1 MSSSSNSSRA
11 ASPVFV
17 EESSIDIYKV
27 GQNFSVPPDQTADW
41 VINVTLA
48 LRSAK
53 TFRSP
58 SLTLEISELNLKSDS
73 LDLVSIQETTTDV
86 SWVHALWHV
95 PDDVPE
101 RWYPHNLGTPKLY
114 NLTVNLHLTSKSDV
128 DTSFTVTTGFR
139 TIQLV
144 QSPYSRED
152 VARRGITPGDQWHF
166 DINGKTFYSKGT
178 NIIPFDPF
186 YARIKTDDVRWILES
201 AVKSG
206 QNMVSFAVL
215 WFQ

>member
-1 MSSSSNSSRA
+1 MSSSSNSPRA

-27 GQNFSVPPDQTADW
+27 GQIFSVPPDQTADW

-58 SLTLEISELNLKSDS
+58 SLTLEIPELNLKSDS